1 MINDNDQVIC
11 SVLGSYH
18 WFRLEETKKK
28 EKKRKKSTL
37 PQVFVPFL
45 SINK

>member
-18 WFRLEETKKK
+18 WFRLQEETKKRK
-28 EKKRKKSTL
+28 EKKKKHTPTS
-37 PQVFVPFL
+37 VF
-45 SINK
+45 SNIINK